1 MKCLNFGSEEA
12 PKWYFATTILI
23 NGEELEIIP
32 AFTDYSLKHKNFE
45 KDKVFKAID
54 KSKLLPTVFCFCD
67 AKPFYAENVPLYD
80 YVGNKIKNLPD
91 NAPAVMVYLDKA
103 DNVNLLGLTDEP
115 LQAELVECDS
125 VSDAYR
131 RVATTA
137 YLSQCPSKDE
147 WIGYAG
153 IVTGDELFLNIRK
166 FGIMYS
172 MSGTAVQGY
181 FGIST
186 TVSLLQSKALAMS
199 SSLFKEEYRTYAQA
213 EQLMKATVQAFGV
226 KAAKQTRYIK
236 AINYCISQYDFDTV
250 CNVLNSIEAT
260 EKLRIEAAKCEDKI
274 SWLKTIVIIYFT
286 YIFKFNNI
294 LYFFLHNILRI
305 SCIYLYYLFEIYIYL
320 SNFTVGSD
328 PYCRT
333 VHSYSRRHNTIHI
346 INLFYSVIILPRK
359 RLNNRKRKKL
369 PRMSVPA
376 KKHINT

>member
-1 MKCLNFGSEEA
+1 MTNIKNLGSEEA
-12 PKWYFATTILI
+12 PKWYFVTTILV

-125 VSDAYR
+125 VADAYH

-186 TVSLLQSKALAMS
+186 TVSLLQIRGLAV
-199 SSLFKEEYRTYAQA
+199 FKEEYRTYAQA

-274 SWLKTIVIIYFT
+274 SCIQRLIIERVI
-286 YIFKFNNI
+286 KMRN
-294 LYFFLHNILRI
+294 
-305 SCIYLYYLFEIYIYL
+305 
-320 SNFTVGSD
+320 
-328 PYCRT
+328 
-333 VHSYSRRHNTIHI
+333 
-346 INLFYSVIILPRK
+346 
-359 RLNNRKRKKL
+359 
-369 PRMSVPA
+369 A
-376 KKHINT
+376 QQQ

>member
-1 MKCLNFGSEEA
+1 MANFKNFGSEEA
-12 PKWYFATTILI
+12 PKWYFVTTVNF
-23 NGEELEIIP
+23 NGEEQEIIP
-32 AFTDYSLKHKNFE
+32 AFTDYSIRRKCLEKNKTYE
-45 KDKVFKAID
+45 SID
-54 KSKLLPTVFCFCD
+54 KSKLLPTVFCFSE
-67 AKPFYAENVPLYD
+67 AKPFHAENIPLYD
-80 YVGNKIKNLPD
+80 YAGSKIENLPD

-115 LQAELVECDS
+115 LSAELVECDS
-125 VSDAYR
+125 VADAYH

-199 SSLFKEEYRTYAQA
+199 SSLFTGKYRSYQQA

-236 AINYCISQYDFDTV
+236 AINYCILQYSFDTV
-250 CNVLNSIEAT
+250 CEVLNNIGAT
-260 EKLRIEAAKCEDKI
+260 EMLQIEAAKCEDKI
-274 SWLKTIVIIYFT
+274 GCIQQLIIERVAMMR
-286 YIFKFNNI
+286 N
-294 LYFFLHNILRI
+294 
-305 SCIYLYYLFEIYIYL
+305 
-320 SNFTVGSD
+320 
-328 PYCRT
+328 
-333 VHSYSRRHNTIHI
+333 
-346 INLFYSVIILPRK
+346 
-359 RLNNRKRKKL
+359 
-369 PRMSVPA
+369 A
-376 KKHINT
+376 QQQ

>member
-80 YVGNKIKNLPD
+80 YVGSKIENLPD
-91 NAPAVMVYLDKA
+91 NAPAVMVYVDKA

-125 VSDAYR
+125 VADAYR

-137 YLSQCPSKDE
+137 YFSQCPSKDE

-153 IVTGDELFLNIRK
+153 IVTGDELLLNIRS
-166 FGIMYS
+166 FGEKYS
-172 MSGTAVQGY
+172 ISGTAVQGY

-236 AINYCISQYDFDTV
+236 AINYGISEYGFDTV
-250 CNVLNSIEAT
+250 CDVLNSIEAT

-274 SWLKTIVIIYFT
+274 SCIQHLIIERVIEMR
-286 YIFKFNNI
+286 N
-294 LYFFLHNILRI
+294 
-305 SCIYLYYLFEIYIYL
+305 
-320 SNFTVGSD
+320 
-328 PYCRT
+328 
-333 VHSYSRRHNTIHI
+333 
-346 INLFYSVIILPRK
+346 
-359 RLNNRKRKKL
+359 
-369 PRMSVPA
+369 A
-376 KKHINT
+376 QQQ

>member
-1 MKCLNFGSEEA
+1 MTNIKNLGSEEA
-12 PKWYFATTILI
+12 PKWYFVTTILV

-32 AFTDYSLKHKNFE
+32 AFTDYSLKPKNFE

-125 VSDAYR
+125 VADAYR

-137 YLSQCPSKDE
+137 YFSQCPSKDE

-153 IVTGDELFLNIRK
+153 IVTGDELLLNIRS
-166 FGIMYS
+166 FGEKYS
-172 MSGTAVQGY
+172 ISGTAVQGY

-236 AINYCISQYDFDTV
+236 A
-250 CNVLNSIEAT
+250 
-260 EKLRIEAAKCEDKI
+260 
-274 SWLKTIVIIYFT
+274 
-286 YIFKFNNI
+286 
-294 LYFFLHNILRI
+294 
-305 SCIYLYYLFEIYIYL
+305 
-320 SNFTVGSD
+320 
-328 PYCRT
+328 
-333 VHSYSRRHNTIHI
+333 
-346 INLFYSVIILPRK
+346 
-359 RLNNRKRKKL
+359 
-369 PRMSVPA
+369 
-376 KKHINT
+376 

>member
-80 YVGNKIKNLPD
+80 YVGSKIGNLPD

-153 IVTGDELFLNIRK
+153 IVTGDELLLNIRS
-166 FGIMYS
+166 FGEKYS
-172 MSGTAVQGY
+172 ISGTAVQGY

-186 TVSLLQSKALAMS
+186 TVSLLQSKALAAS
-199 SSLFKEEYRTYAQA
+199 SSPFNGKYRSYQQA

-274 SWLKTIVIIYFT
+274 SCIQHLIIERVIEMR
-286 YIFKFNNI
+286 N
-294 LYFFLHNILRI
+294 
-305 SCIYLYYLFEIYIYL
+305 
-320 SNFTVGSD
+320 
-328 PYCRT
+328 
-333 VHSYSRRHNTIHI
+333 
-346 INLFYSVIILPRK
+346 
-359 RLNNRKRKKL
+359 
-369 PRMSVPA
+369 A
-376 KKHINT
+376 QQQ

>member
-80 YVGNKIKNLPD
+80 YVGSKIGNLPD

-153 IVTGDELFLNIRK
+153 IVTGDELLLNIRK

-186 TVSLLQSKALAMS
+186 TVSLLQSKALAAS
-199 SSLFKEEYRTYAQA
+199 SSPFNGKYRSYQQA

-236 AINYCISQYDFDTV
+236 AINYCILQYSFDTV
-250 CNVLNSIEAT
+250 CEVLNNIGAT
-260 EKLRIEAAKCEDKI
+260 EMLQIEAAKCEDKI
-274 SWLKTIVIIYFT
+274 GCIQQLIIERVAMMR
-286 YIFKFNNI
+286 N
-294 LYFFLHNILRI
+294 
-305 SCIYLYYLFEIYIYL
+305 
-320 SNFTVGSD
+320 
-328 PYCRT
+328 
-333 VHSYSRRHNTIHI
+333 
-346 INLFYSVIILPRK
+346 
-359 RLNNRKRKKL
+359 
-369 PRMSVPA
+369 A
-376 KKHINT
+376 QQQ

>member
-1 MKCLNFGSEEA
+1 
-12 PKWYFATTILI
+12 
-23 NGEELEIIP
+23 
-32 AFTDYSLKHKNFE
+32 
-45 KDKVFKAID
+45 
-54 KSKLLPTVFCFCD
+54 
-67 AKPFYAENVPLYD
+67 
-80 YVGNKIKNLPD
+80 
-91 NAPAVMVYLDKA
+91 MVYLDKA

-236 AINYCISQYDFDTV
+236 AINYCISEYDFNMV

-274 SWLKTIVIIYFT
+274 SCIQRLIIERVI
-286 YIFKFNNI
+286 KMRN
-294 LYFFLHNILRI
+294 
-305 SCIYLYYLFEIYIYL
+305 
-320 SNFTVGSD
+320 
-328 PYCRT
+328 
-333 VHSYSRRHNTIHI
+333 
-346 INLFYSVIILPRK
+346 
-359 RLNNRKRKKL
+359 
-369 PRMSVPA
+369 A
-376 KKHINT
+376 QQQ

>member
-1 MKCLNFGSEEA
+1 MKHVNLGSEEA
-12 PKWYFATTILI
+12 PKWYFVATILV

-32 AFTDYSLKHKNFE
+32 AFTDYSIRRKCLEKNKTYE
-45 KDKVFKAID
+45 SID
-54 KSKLLPTVFCFCD
+54 KSKLLPTVF
-67 AKPFYAENVPLYD
+67 PLYD
-80 YVGNKIKNLPD
+80 YVGSKIGNLPD

-236 AINYCISQYDFDTV
+236 AINYGISEYGFDTV
-250 CNVLNSIEAT
+250 CDVLNSIEAT

-274 SWLKTIVIIYFT
+274 SCIQHLIIERVIEMR
-286 YIFKFNNI
+286 N
-294 LYFFLHNILRI
+294 
-305 SCIYLYYLFEIYIYL
+305 
-320 SNFTVGSD
+320 
-328 PYCRT
+328 
-333 VHSYSRRHNTIHI
+333 
-346 INLFYSVIILPRK
+346 
-359 RLNNRKRKKL
+359 
-369 PRMSVPA
+369 A
-376 KKHINT
+376 QQQ

>member
-1 MKCLNFGSEEA
+1 M
-12 PKWYFATTILI
+12 
-23 NGEELEIIP
+23 
-32 AFTDYSLKHKNFE
+32 
-45 KDKVFKAID
+45 
-54 KSKLLPTVFCFCD
+54 FCFCD

-80 YVGNKIKNLPD
+80 YVGSKIGNLPD

-125 VSDAYR
+125 VADAYH

-153 IVTGDELFLNIRK
+153 IVTGDELLLNIRK

-236 AINYCISQYDFDTV
+236 AINYGISEYGFATV
-250 CNVLNSIEAT
+250 CDVLNSIEAT

-274 SWLKTIVIIYFT
+274 SCIQHLIIERVI
-286 YIFKFNNI
+286 
-294 LYFFLHNILRI
+294 
-305 SCIYLYYLFEIYIYL
+305 EIR
-320 SNFTVGSD
+320 N
-328 PYCRT
+328 
-333 VHSYSRRHNTIHI
+333 
-346 INLFYSVIILPRK
+346 
-359 RLNNRKRKKL
+359 
-369 PRMSVPA
+369 A
-376 KKHINT
+376 QQQ

>member
-1 MKCLNFGSEEA
+1 MTNIKNLGSEEA
-12 PKWYFATTILI
+12 PKWYFVTTILV

-125 VSDAYR
+125 VADAYH

-172 MSGTAVQGY
+172 MSG
-181 FGIST
+181 

-274 SWLKTIVIIYFT
+274 SCIQRLIIERVI
-286 YIFKFNNI
+286 KMRN
-294 LYFFLHNILRI
+294 
-305 SCIYLYYLFEIYIYL
+305 
-320 SNFTVGSD
+320 
-328 PYCRT
+328 
-333 VHSYSRRHNTIHI
+333 
-346 INLFYSVIILPRK
+346 
-359 RLNNRKRKKL
+359 
-369 PRMSVPA
+369 A
-376 KKHINT
+376 QQQ

>member
-80 YVGNKIKNLPD
+80 YVGSKIENLPD

-153 IVTGDELFLNIRK
+153 IVTGDELLLNIRK
-166 FGIMYS
+166 FGIMYC

-199 SSLFKEEYRTYAQA
+199 SSLFTGKYRSYQQA

-236 AINYCISQYDFDTV
+236 AINYCILQYSFDTV
-250 CNVLNSIEAT
+250 CEVLNNIGAT
-260 EKLRIEAAKCEDKI
+260 EMLQIEAAKCEDKI
-274 SWLKTIVIIYFT
+274 GCIQQLIIERVAMMR
-286 YIFKFNNI
+286 N
-294 LYFFLHNILRI
+294 
-305 SCIYLYYLFEIYIYL
+305 
-320 SNFTVGSD
+320 
-328 PYCRT
+328 
-333 VHSYSRRHNTIHI
+333 
-346 INLFYSVIILPRK
+346 
-359 RLNNRKRKKL
+359 
-369 PRMSVPA
+369 A
-376 KKHINT
+376 QQQ

>member
-1 MKCLNFGSEEA
+1 M
-12 PKWYFATTILI
+12 
-23 NGEELEIIP
+23 
-32 AFTDYSLKHKNFE
+32 
-45 KDKVFKAID
+45 
-54 KSKLLPTVFCFCD
+54 PTVFCFCD

-80 YVGNKIKNLPD
+80 YVGSKIGNLPD

-125 VSDAYR
+125 VADAYR

-236 AINYCISQYDFDTV
+236 AINYGISEYGFDTV
-250 CNVLNSIEAT
+250 CDVLNSIEAT

-274 SWLKTIVIIYFT
+274 SCIQHLIIERVIEMR
-286 YIFKFNNI
+286 N
-294 LYFFLHNILRI
+294 
-305 SCIYLYYLFEIYIYL
+305 
-320 SNFTVGSD
+320 
-328 PYCRT
+328 
-333 VHSYSRRHNTIHI
+333 
-346 INLFYSVIILPRK
+346 
-359 RLNNRKRKKL
+359 
-369 PRMSVPA
+369 A
-376 KKHINT
+376 QQQ

>member
-80 YVGNKIKNLPD
+80 YVGSKIGNLPD

-153 IVTGDELFLNIRK
+153 IVTGDELLLNIRK

-186 TVSLLQSKALAMS
+186 TVSLLQSKALAAS
-199 SSLFKEEYRTYAQA
+199 SSPFNGKYRSYQQA

-236 AINYCISQYDFDTV
+236 AINYCISEYDFNTV

-274 SWLKTIVIIYFT
+274 S
-286 YIFKFNNI
+286 
-294 LYFFLHNILRI
+294 
-305 SCIYLYYLFEIYIYL
+305 CIQRQIGRAH
-320 SNFTVGSD
+320 V
-328 PYCRT
+328 
-333 VHSYSRRHNTIHI
+333 
-346 INLFYSVIILPRK
+346 
-359 RLNNRKRKKL
+359 
-369 PRMSVPA
+369 
-376 KKHINT
+376 

>member
-80 YVGNKIKNLPD
+80 YVGSKIENLPD

-125 VSDAYR
+125 VADAYR

-137 YLSQCPSKDE
+137 YFSQCPSKDE

-260 EKLRIEAAKCEDKI
+260 
-274 SWLKTIVIIYFT
+274 
-286 YIFKFNNI
+286 
-294 LYFFLHNILRI
+294 
-305 SCIYLYYLFEIYIYL
+305 
-320 SNFTVGSD
+320 
-328 PYCRT
+328 
-333 VHSYSRRHNTIHI
+333 
-346 INLFYSVIILPRK
+346 
-359 RLNNRKRKKL
+359 
-369 PRMSVPA
+369 
-376 KKHINT
+376 

>member
-1 MKCLNFGSEEA
+1 MKYVNIGRQEA
-12 PKWYFATTILI
+12 PKWYFVATINL
-23 NGEELEIIP
+23 NGEEQEIIP
-32 AFTDYSLKHKNFE
+32 AFTDYSLKRKNFE

-80 YVGNKIKNLPD
+80 YVGSKIENLPD

-103 DNVNLLGLTDEP
+103 ENVNLLGLTDEP

-125 VSDAYR
+125 VADAYH

-153 IVTGDELFLNIRK
+153 IVTGDELLLNIRS
-166 FGIMYS
+166 FGEKYS

-186 TVSLLQSKALAMS
+186 TVSLLQSKALAAS
-199 SSLFKEEYRTYAQA
+199 SSPFNGKYRSYQQA

-236 AINYCISQYDFDTV
+236 AINYGISEYGFDTV
-250 CNVLNSIEAT
+250 CDVLNSIEAT

-274 SWLKTIVIIYFT
+274 SCIQHLIIERVIEMR
-286 YIFKFNNI
+286 N
-294 LYFFLHNILRI
+294 
-305 SCIYLYYLFEIYIYL
+305 
-320 SNFTVGSD
+320 
-328 PYCRT
+328 
-333 VHSYSRRHNTIHI
+333 
-346 INLFYSVIILPRK
+346 
-359 RLNNRKRKKL
+359 
-369 PRMSVPA
+369 A
-376 KKHINT
+376 QQQ

>member
-80 YVGNKIKNLPD
+80 YVGSKIENLPD

-115 LQAELVECDS
+115 LQAELVEYDS

-236 AINYCISQYDFDTV
+236 AINY
-250 CNVLNSIEAT
+250 
-260 EKLRIEAAKCEDKI
+260 
-274 SWLKTIVIIYFT
+274 
-286 YIFKFNNI
+286 
-294 LYFFLHNILRI
+294 
-305 SCIYLYYLFEIYIYL
+305 
-320 SNFTVGSD
+320 
-328 PYCRT
+328 
-333 VHSYSRRHNTIHI
+333 
-346 INLFYSVIILPRK
+346 
-359 RLNNRKRKKL
+359 
-369 PRMSVPA
+369 
-376 KKHINT
+376 

>member
-1 MKCLNFGSEEA
+1 MTNIKNLGSEEA
-12 PKWYFATTILI
+12 PKWYFVTTILV

-32 AFTDYSLKHKNFE
+32 AFTDYSLKPKNFE

-137 YLSQCPSKDE
+137 DLSQCPSKDE

-153 IVTGDELFLNIRK
+153 IVMGDELFLNIRK

-236 AINYCISQYDFDTV
+236 AINYCISEYDFNTV

-274 SWLKTIVIIYFT
+274 SCIQRLIIERVI
-286 YIFKFNNI
+286 KMRN
-294 LYFFLHNILRI
+294 
-305 SCIYLYYLFEIYIYL
+305 
-320 SNFTVGSD
+320 
-328 PYCRT
+328 
-333 VHSYSRRHNTIHI
+333 
-346 INLFYSVIILPRK
+346 
-359 RLNNRKRKKL
+359 
-369 PRMSVPA
+369 A
-376 KKHINT
+376 QQQ